1 MRTTR
6 AVAATTA
13 VITAVLGLS
22 LATAGSAAADPGT
35 WRPYGKT
42 NPITSGT
49 STWHC
54 GATKAVATNVVAQ
67 VCVIRARDGVSAQAA
82 VIVRNNRPSLFTI
95 DASTDLL
102 DGGVPLSG
110 GICPSSGIAA
120 KSWSVCFAPT
130 IVITDSVYSIGAV
143 GSVYLGRSPN
153 A

>member
-1 MRTTR
+1 M
-6 AVAATTA
+6 A
-13 VITAVLGLS
+13 VIAAVLGLS
-22 LATAGSAAADPGT
+22 LATAGPAAADPGT
-35 WRPYGKT
+35 WRPYGNT

-67 VCVIRARDGVSAQAA
+67 VCVIRAPDGISAQAA
-82 VIVRNNRPSLFTI
+82 VIVRNNRAGLFSTK
-95 DASTDLL
+95 ASADLL

-110 GICPSSGIAA
+110 GICAASGIAA

-130 IVITDSVYSIGAV
+130 IVITDSVYAIGSV